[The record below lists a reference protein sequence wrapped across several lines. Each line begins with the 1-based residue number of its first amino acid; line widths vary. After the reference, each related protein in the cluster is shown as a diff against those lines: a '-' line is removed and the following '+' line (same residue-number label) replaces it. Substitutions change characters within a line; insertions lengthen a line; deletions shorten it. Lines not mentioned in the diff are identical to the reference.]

1 MQVDRNHRAMFKYA
15 NRITGRIEFHR
26 NEMPDATHRLIRKP
40 DAATG
45 HDFARP
51 TTTSRPTATKESKEQ

>member
-1 MQVDRNHRAMFKYA
+1 MFKYA